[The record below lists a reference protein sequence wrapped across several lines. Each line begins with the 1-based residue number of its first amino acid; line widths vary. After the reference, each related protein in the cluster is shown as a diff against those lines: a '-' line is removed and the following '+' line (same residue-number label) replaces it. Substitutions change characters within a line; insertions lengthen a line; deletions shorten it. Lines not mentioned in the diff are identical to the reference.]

1 MELPYL
7 SLELYL
13 LPSCNIVTGRARGIF
28 IFSGWENS
36 FSPFLQV
43 LSSLYFLPI
52 ALLSVF
58 QPWMVSLKAGID
70 FPYQTRKRTGKDC
83 GFGQSEV
90 PCKKTQVFEEEM
102 NPFNSMVEAARQPC

>member
-13 LPSCNIVTGRARGIF
+13 LPSCNTVTGRARGIF

-58 QPWMVSLKAGID
+58 QPWMVSLKAAID
-70 FPYQTRKRTGKDC
+70 FPYRQEKELAKIVDLGNLKCHARKLKFLR
-83 GFGQSEV
+83 
-90 PCKKTQVFEEEM
+90 
-102 NPFNSMVEAARQPC
+102 RR

>member
-1 MELPYL
+1 
-7 SLELYL
+7 
-13 LPSCNIVTGRARGIF
+13 
-28 IFSGWENS
+28 
-36 FSPFLQV
+36 
-43 LSSLYFLPI
+43 
-52 ALLSVF
+52 
-58 QPWMVSLKAGID
+58 MVSLKAGID